1 VLIAVFPL
9 GVSRYAGRTGRG
21 IGKTTDSGR
30 AAGPV
35 TVGIDRS
42 RFEPKETVM
51 NPIRNV
57 RRVAGVLAGLACA
70 WLALAMAA
78 PAAFAV
84 THPSPGPAGYITPGA
99 PGFPVPSSPPSAV
112 QVHTVVVGGMPGWQ
126 IALIAIGAALFAAI
140 AAVLADRAWAA
151 RRRPAAVAA

>member
-1 VLIAVFPL
+1 VEV
-9 GVSRYAGRTGRG
+9 
-21 IGKTTDSGR
+21 
-30 AAGPV
+30 
-35 TVGIDRS
+35 DRS

-70 WLALAMAA
+70 WLGLAMAA

-84 THPSPGPAGYITPGA
+84 THPTPGPAGYITPGA
-99 PGFPVPSSPPSAV
+99 PGFPVPPPGPPPAV